1 MKSVS
6 ILVAFDCGVWGVP
19 MVKPIDQ
26 LQYSD
31 LSQLML
37 FSMFRAKI
45 KQA

>member
-6 ILVAFDCGVWGVP
+6 ILVALGCGVYRGET
-19 MVKPIDQ
+19 VKPIDQ

-31 LSQLML
+31 LSYPML
-37 FSMFRAKI
+37 LSMFQAKI